1 MSRLCEEFKIVPLQQ
16 PEDAGAGA
24 ETFDSFCMKNY
35 SHATLILLFGDN
47 TADNILTIYEGAT
60 DGDLAA
66 AITFSYRATAAIC
79 KAANADVLGTETTSA
94 ALTITAATYEDMM
107 LVVEIDA
114 AELTDGYDWITAKL
128 DGSATEQFIAAVAV
142 LYPKYQGAALH
153 TALA

>member
-1 MSRLCEEFKIVPLQQ
+1 MRLCEEYKIVPLQQ

-24 ETFDSFCMKNY
+24 ETFDSICMKNY
-35 SHATLILLFGDN
+35 LHATLIFLFGDN

-60 DGDLAA
+60 DGALTA
-66 AITFSYRATAAIC
+66 AITFPYRATSAIC

-107 LVVEIDA
+107 IVVEIDPA
-114 AELTDGYDWITAKL
+114 IMTDGYDWITAKL
-128 DGSATEQFIAAVAV
+128 DGAGTEQFIAGVAI
-142 LYPKYQGAALH
+142 LKPKYASAALH

>member
-24 ETFDSFCMKNY
+24 ETFDSICMKNY

-47 TADNILTIYEGAT
+47 TADNILTIYEGKT
-60 DGDLAA
+60 DAA
-66 AITFSYRATAAIC
+66 LTTAITFSYRLTSAIA
-79 KAANADVLGTETTSA
+79 KAASADILGDETTSA
-94 ALTITAATYEDMM
+94 ALTITAATYEDKM

-114 AELTDGYDWITAKL
+114 SELTEDYDWITAKL
-128 DGSATEQFIAAVAV
+128 DGSGTEQFIAAVAI